1 MFDNNIHFD
10 FQVDNLSTGLSK
22 SEEMALMKKLGALEI
37 ENKELKKGKHWK
49 TILFYMLRVF

>member
-1 MFDNNIHFD
+1 MCDINISHT

-37 ENKELKKGKHWK
+37 ENKELKKGKH
-49 TILFYMLRVF
+49 